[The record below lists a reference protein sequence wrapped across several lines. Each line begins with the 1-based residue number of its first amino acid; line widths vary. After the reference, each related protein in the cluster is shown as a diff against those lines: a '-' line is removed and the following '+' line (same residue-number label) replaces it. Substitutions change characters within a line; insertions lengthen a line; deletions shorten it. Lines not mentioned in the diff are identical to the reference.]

1 MMSIWIDVSELQRVL
16 PCLSVLQSGL
26 VELNDP
32 AGILSRDVCRK
43 FTSKTWTKIAPVKS
57 ELKIVNSSTTKYINV
72 NWAASLYFRA

>member
-43 FTSKTWTKIAPVKS
+43 FTPKTKGWRNLDKNEVWTENSKQ
-57 ELKIVNSSTTKYINV
+57 
-72 NWAASLYFRA
+72 